1 MCKSD
6 EFVLRGGLRVG
17 CNLYTFTS
25 EISGINGP
33 MGIFRSRTSDK
44 LIIDNL
50 LQDHN
55 VMGSEHL

>member
-6 EFVLRGGLRVG
+6 EFVLRGGLG

-25 EISGINGP
+25 EISEINGP